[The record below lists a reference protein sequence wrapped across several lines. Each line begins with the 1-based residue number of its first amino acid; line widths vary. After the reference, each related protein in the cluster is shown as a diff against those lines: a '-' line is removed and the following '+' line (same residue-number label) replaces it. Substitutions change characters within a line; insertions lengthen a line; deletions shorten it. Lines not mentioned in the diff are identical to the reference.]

1 MPKFV
6 LVVVLFGLHPL
17 LHAAPIDFSVT
28 TTERTLEGIKFTLL
42 NFHDNGKRISYQ
54 QPRGWTYSGDAQR
67 IKFTPPNLTGAQAE
81 IEQTPLPEPDPLDET
96 MIKELQQKALASVP
110 PGSQNVTIIGEEKNP
125 LTISGQETYAVT
137 IGFQAFGQEFR
148 KSVLYLNLP
157 DKQLRFCTTAR
168 KQDFDNVQK
177 AFRASIYSWQWL

>member
-1 MPKFV
+1 MRKFV
-6 LVVVLFGLHPL
+6 LGFVLIALPSFLQ
-17 LHAAPIDFSVT
+17 AASIDFSVT

-81 IEQTPLPEPDPLDET
+81 IEQTPLPEPAPLDET
-96 MIKELQQKALASVP
+96 MIKELHQKALASVP
-110 PGSQNVTIIGEEKNP
+110 PGSQKVTILEEEKNP
-125 LTISGQETYAVT
+125 LTISGHETYSVT
-137 IGFQAFGQEFR
+137 VGFEAFGHEFR

-157 DKQLRFCTTAR
+157 DKQVRFCTTAR
-168 KQDFDNVQK
+168 KQDFDKVHK
-177 AFRASIYSWQWL
+177 GFRASLYSWQWL